1 MSRRFYRKKHRC
13 SRKRDIILQFLMGSS
28 FISVRG
34 GAIGMAAGFLMS
46 LAIARILSYPVSV
59 SALGLLTSF
68 AASVASGVL
77 AGIYPSLKATT
88 IHPVDI
94 IRS

>member
-1 MSRRFYRKKHRC
+1 VG
-13 SRKRDIILQFLMGSS
+13 SRKRDIILQFLMESS
-28 FISVRG
+28 FISLNG
-34 GAIGMAAGFLMS
+34 GTIGMAAGFMMS
-46 LAIARILSYPVSV
+46 LAIARILGYPASVSV
-59 SALGLLTSF
+59 VGLLMAF
-68 AASVASGVL
+68 AASVAAGIP

>member
-1 MSRRFYRKKHRC
+1 ME
-13 SRKRDIILQFLMGSS
+13 SS
-28 FISVRG
+28 FISVSDG
-34 GAIGMAAGFLMS
+34 VIGMVAGFLCMS
-46 LAIARILSYPVSV
+46 LAIAWILSYPVSV
-59 SALGLLTSF
+59 SALGLLTAF
-68 AASVASGVL
+68 TASVALGVL

>member
-1 MSRRFYRKKHRC
+1 
-13 SRKRDIILQFLMGSS
+13 
-28 FISVRG
+28 
-34 GAIGMAAGFLMS
+34 MAASFHAGLLMS
-46 LAIARILSYPVSV
+46 LAIARILGYPLSV
-59 SALGLLTSF
+59 SALGLLMAF
-68 AASVASGVL
+68 AASVASGIL

>member
-1 MSRRFYRKKHRC
+1 MN
-13 SRKRDIILQFLMGSS
+13 
-28 FISVRG
+28 
-34 GAIGMAAGFLMS
+34 
-46 LAIARILSYPVSV
+46 LAITRVLRYPAGVSLSECLM
-59 SALGLLTSF
+59 AF
-68 AASVASGVL
+68 AGSVASGIL

>member
-1 MSRRFYRKKHRC
+1 MDIPFLQTTRAEILSR
-13 SRKRDIILQFLMGSS
+13 
-28 FISVRG
+28 
-34 GAIGMAAGFLMS
+34 FLMS
-46 LAIARILSYPVSV
+46 LAIARIISYPTSV
-59 SALGLLTSF
+59 SALGLLTAF
-68 AASVASGVL
+68 TASVASGVL